1 MEGFAK
7 TLGALLLVLGMALWA
22 AVIFFV
28 PAALIKRCW
37 LYLFA

>member
-1 MEGFAK
+1 MEGLVK
-7 TLGALLLVLGMALWA
+7 TLGILLFGLGVALRA

-28 PAALIKRCW
+28 PAALIKYCW